1 MDRIAEAF
9 TWPFRDPDWLPKL
22 LIIALILLVP
32 IVGAINGIGWM
43 LASLDRLRAGED
55 RLAPAN
61 FSHLGRGIRLFAV
74 EVIYAICIGLVAL
87 VIFLPAVALAVQQ
100 GQGSAN
106 SALIAGAIFL
116 NLLGFSAITV
126 LSLAL
131 TFATPA
137 IVLATDSGGIG
148 RGIRVGAV
156 LRRSR
161 MNLSHTLIAGLMLI
175 AASFV
180 GSLGAALCG
189 IGIVVTSAYALAMQA
204 WIIRSFEKG

>member
-148 RGIRVGAV
+148 GGIRVGAV